1 MLNESFTSDSSPDSD
16 DTHLNDDNDDTHR
29 LNDTHPN
36 LPAFQPP
43 SSTRTHI
50 QLTPKS
56 ETRRRSSSQSLTLT
70 SAEVEAVVS
79 TFATF
84 ATFTGVRLR
93 RVSIGS
99 QSSKRIE
106 DADFDRET
114 KTYTT
119 NQMLTGIGDLL
130 GE

>member
-1 MLNESFTSDSSPDSD
+1 M
-16 DTHLNDDNDDTHR
+16 
-29 LNDTHPN
+29 
-36 LPAFQPP
+36 
-43 SSTRTHI
+43 
-50 QLTPKS
+50 TPKS
-56 ETRRRSSSQSLTLT
+56 EKRRRSGAQSITLS

-93 RVSIGS
+93 RKDLGS

-106 DADFDRET
+106 DVDFDRET
-114 KTYTT
+114 RTYTT
-119 NQMLTGIGDLL
+119 KNVLTGIGDLL